1 MDDRI
6 LTMGLVP
13 LVILALFVFV
23 PTSTFV
29 ESEEIEHIVLIVIDG
44 VRPDV
49 LLAART
55 PNIDNLVAEGSYT
68 WNAITV
74 APSVTIAAIPSIF
87 TGAPPWVH
95 EVGDWKGTIHAET
108 IVEVFEKA
116 GLPCAIVGEDP
127 ILGGYSASYCTG
139 YYPHGKADEHFT
151 TLAIEWFIEYRPFFL
166 AIYNPVPDWRGH
178 QYSDQSDEYR
188 WAIEYADFQ
197 IGRIMK
203 MLRELGVYE
212 RTLIVITTDHG
223 MTGTSHGYG
232 LPTDMR
238 IFSIFK
244 GPGVKKGFEMENV
257 VFTVDLGYVG
267 HRIIDIAP
275 TITALAGLRTPTDS
289 EGRVILQIF
298 AENNPVLAN
307 PVLASVNRTEGI
319 GAPGDYLF
327 YMLRVTNLANKP
339 DNYRIEIISERGWN
353 VKFSPEKLMLNPGES
368 GRVMVYVFIPDLKK
382 LDEDILLARIV
393 GTEALTELEFKAIG
407 KPLETPSEVS
417 YLLPVAAAVLL
428 GGIISALAYH
438 RFRRERLSR

>member
-1 MDDRI
+1 MDDRS
-6 LTMGLVP
+6 LATVLVS
-13 LVILALFVFV
+13 LLILALFVFV
-23 PTSTFV
+23 PAPTFA
-29 ESEEIEHIVLIVIDG
+29 ESEEIEHIVLIVVDG

-74 APSVTIAAIPSIF
+74 SPSITIAAIPSIF
-87 TGAPPWVH
+87 TGATPEVH
-95 EVGDWKGTIHAET
+95 RIDNWKGRIRAET
-108 IVEVFEKA
+108 IVEVFEEV

-127 ILGGYSASYCTG
+127 ILGRYSASYCTG
-139 YYPHGKADEHFT
+139 YYSTAEPDKHFT
-151 TLAIEWFIEYRPFFL
+151 TLAIEWFIEHRPFFL
-166 AIYNPVPDWRGH
+166 AIYNPVPDSVGH
-178 QYSDQSDEYR
+178 MYGDQSDEYR
-188 WAIEYADFQ
+188 WAIESADSQ
-197 IGRIMK
+197 IGRIMD
-203 MLRELGVYE
+203 MLRELDVYE
-212 RTLIVITTDHG
+212 QTLIVITTDHG
-223 MTGTSHGYG
+223 MTGRSHGAG

-244 GPGVKKGFEMENV
+244 GPGVKKSFEMENV
-257 VFTVDLGYVG
+257 GFTVHLGYVG

-368 GRVMVYVFIPDLKK
+368 GRVMVYVSIPDLKK

-407 KPLETPSEVS
+407 KPLETHSEVS
-417 YLLPVAAAVLL
+417 YLLPVVAAVLL
-428 GGIISALAYH
+428 GGIISALAYQ
-438 RFRRERLSR
+438 RFRRERLSC